1 MKHILNIIKGI
12 PVIVLCAAVT
22 GCTGDFE
29 EYNTNPY
36 GPTLEDMAGDNQL
49 TGTYLNDMMIAL
61 CQIQQNNSQWVEQFV
76 GGEYGAMTTPA
87 RQWSNGADWDFAA
100 FNPTPQNCSQPFEII
115 MPQIST
121 GYFQLRDVTNGEGE
135 VFAIATIVRAA
146 ATLRLCDTYGPMPYS
161 KVNGESFHVAYD
173 REEDLYDYLLADLN
187 KAIETLSAQAANNVV
202 NGTIA
207 ENDAIFG
214 GNYNKWVKFANTV
227 KLRMAIRMKTVKP
240 SLAQQVV
247 QEVQNDVVGTM
258 KEADDSA
265 WTYQNDGMNPFHRA
279 AYTWNGGTDLSI
291 NANIVL
297 YLNGYNDP
305 RLTKYATYSSS
316 PSGYWGVYPGK
327 PQGEPGSNT
336 LHNQLSDLN
345 ISTDDPQLIMSASEA
360 YFLKAEAALAGWW
373 TKDSAKDLYEAG
385 IRVSMQERG
394 CDIGSYLSQGAPGTL
409 TYNAA
414 RSTGSIG
421 SAPAV
426 AVSGSSPT
434 IQQIVTQ
441 KWLANFPNG
450 WETWVD
456 IRRTNYPSL
465 LPAVTRSRIGVT
477 SINTMRR
484 LTFSNEEYSLNK
496 ENIDAAVQL
505 LKDPSDAFTSRL
517 WWQE

>member
-22 GCTGDFE
+22 GCTGNFE

-36 GPTLEDMAGDNQL
+36 GPTLEDLAGDNQL

-61 CQIQQNNSQWVEQFV
+61 CQIQQNKSQKIEQFV
-76 GGEYGAMTTPA
+76 GGEYGAMTTPP
-87 RQWSNGADWDFAA
+87 RQWDEGTRCDFAA
-100 FNPTPQNCSQPFEII
+100 FNPTPQDCSQPFEII

-121 GYFQLRDVTNGEGE
+121 GYFQLRDITNGEGG

-161 KVNGESFHVAYD
+161 KVDGESFHVAYD

-265 WTYQNDGMNPFHRA
+265 WTYQNDGMNPFYRA
-279 AYTWNGGTDLSI
+279 AYGWENMDLSI

-327 PQGEPGSNT
+327 PQGAPSSNT
-336 LHNQLSDLN
+336 AHSRLSNLN

-414 RSTGSIG
+414 GSTGSIG